1 MYVLYGTVC
10 QFDQIFSNSDHEL
23 GQKYQNKTGRL
34 YLWWSNFKK
43 YWSFIKSTCSSFI
56 EIAIYT
62 CIYIVILI
70 CLIHQYFIVC
80 VLLLAMS
87 RSKYLNEKIKTI
99 SDYIKESFMLT
110 IINHRRVSLAFSGPP
125 PPPPP
130 PEPVLHAA
138 TAVNFV
144 IQIMAQ
150 STKRNLRR

>member
-1 MYVLYGTVC
+1 MY
-10 QFDQIFSNSDHEL
+10 
-23 GQKYQNKTGRL
+23 
-34 YLWWSNFKK
+34 
-43 YWSFIKSTCSSFI
+43 I
-56 EIAIYT
+56 ES
-62 CIYIVILI
+62 LM
-70 CLIHQYFIVC
+70 CLIDKYLIVC

-87 RSKYLNEKIKTI
+87 RSKYSNEKIKTI

-110 IINHRRVSLAFSGPP
+110 IINHRRVSLAFSGHPP
-125 PPPPP
+125 PPPRP